1 MFGEFL
7 ITDFLIFLAVG
18 FLAQLV
24 DGALGMAYGVT
35 STTALLTFGVAPA
48 TASASVHAA
57 KMFTTAASGAS
68 HAAHKNVD
76 WKLFFKLTP
85 AGVIGGMIGAYV
97 LTSIDGN
104 TVKPFIVGYLG
115 VMGIVILYRVFRPS
129 KPRPVHAML
138 TSPLGLA
145 GGFVDAVGGGGWG
158 PVVTSSLMGAGG
170 EPRYV
175 IGTVNTS
182 EFFVSVATSTAF
194 LVALISGHWENTG
207 DLVANATAV
216 AGLIFGGL
224 VAAPLGG
231 WMVKSAPQRALGALV
246 GVLVIGLS
254 IYQAWR
260 FFA

>member
-7 ITDFLIFLAVG
+7 ITDFLIFTGVG

-76 WKLFFKLTP
+76 WKLFLKLTP
-85 AGVIGGMIGAYV
+85 AGVIGGILGAYV
-97 LTSIDGN
+97 LTSVDG
-104 TVKPFIVGYLG
+104 TMVKPFIVLYLG
-115 VMGIVILYRVFRPS
+115 IMGLVILYRVLRPR
-129 KPRPVHAML
+129 KPRPIHAML
-138 TSPLGLA
+138 TRPLGLA

-194 LVALISGHWENTG
+194 LVSLLSGHWQDAG
-207 DLVANATAV
+207 DLMANATAV
-216 AGLIFGGL
+216 AGLIIGGL
-224 VAAPLGG
+224 LAAPLGG

-246 GVLVIGLS
+246 GFLVIGLS
-254 IYQAWR
+254 LYQGLR
-260 FFA
+260 FFG